1 MKKKK
6 WIRLLVGLLIGLL
19 VVGYLLVMLG
29 ILVGGTTWKKFHPKR
44 NSPVSE
50 EVVGPSDS
58 LPNILASD
66 SIQPLSSDST
76 SGMISINSDGRDGFV
91 MLSEVVPDA
100 IQEIRYYS
108 AYNFVGTRIDGYEEP
123 VALLTKEAAAALKA
137 VSDDVMRQ
145 GYRLKIYDAYRPVM
159 AVQHFRRW
167 AADPT
172 DTLMKAY
179 FYPNMPKSVLFHK
192 GYISSRSGHAR
203 GSTVDLTLVDMAT
216 GQDVDMGGTFDLL
229 DPQSHPLRRDY
240 VTEQQYQNRMILR
253 NAMVRHGFRPIG
265 TEWWHF
271 TLLNEPYPN
280 TYFNFPV
287 KSL

>member
-1 MKKKK
+1 M
-6 WIRLLVGLLIGLL
+6 REA
-19 VVGYLLVMLG
+19 
-29 ILVGGTTWKKFHPKR
+29 PC
-44 NSPVSE
+44 
-50 EVVGPSDS
+50 EVPADS
-58 LPNILASD
+58 L
-66 SIQPLSSDST
+66 LSVKEGVQGQERQTST
-76 SGMISINSDGRDGFV
+76 ETDGFV
-91 MLSEVVPDA
+91 MLSEAVSDA

-167 AADPT
+167 AADLS
-172 DTLMKAY
+172 DTLMKAD
-179 FYPNMPKSVLFHK
+179 FYPNLPKSALFRL
-192 GYISSRSGHAR
+192 GYISSHSKHSR
-203 GSTVDLTLVDMAT
+203 GSTVDLTLVDKAT
-216 GQDVDMGGTFDLL
+216 GKEVDMGGTFDLL
-229 DPQSHPLRRDY
+229 DPQSNSLRREGI
-240 VTEQQYQNRMILR
+240 TEQQFQNRMILR
-253 NAMVRHGFRPIG
+253 NAMVRHGFRPVSS
-265 TEWWHF
+265 EWWHF

>member
-1 MKKKK
+1 M
-6 WIRLLVGLLIGLL
+6 VGMCVLATGIACGLWWG
-19 VVGYLLVMLG
+19 V
-29 ILVGGTTWKKFHPKR
+29 HQKR
-44 NSPVSE
+44 PTRQEPENIIMREAPC
-50 EVVGPSDS
+50 EVPADS
-58 LPNILASD
+58 L
-66 SIQPLSSDST
+66 LSVKEGVQGQERQTST
-76 SGMISINSDGRDGFV
+76 ETDGFV
-91 MLSEVVPDA
+91 MLSEAVSDA

-167 AADPT
+167 AADLS
-172 DTLMKAY
+172 DTLMKAD
-179 FYPNMPKSVLFHK
+179 FYPNLPKSALFRL
-192 GYISSRSGHAR
+192 GYISSHSKHSR
-203 GSTVDLTLVDMAT
+203 GSTVDLTLVDKAT
-216 GQDVDMGGTFDLL
+216 GKEVDMGGTFDLL
-229 DPQSHPLRRDY
+229 DPQSNSLRREGI
-240 VTEQQYQNRMILR
+240 TEQQFQNRMILR
-253 NAMVRHGFRPIG
+253 NAMVRHGFRPVSS
-265 TEWWHF
+265 EWWHF